1 MKANL
6 VLAAATTLLGS
17 ASAGIHRMK
26 LQKIPFDQQLVRSLP
41 ASIHKL

>member
-6 VLAAATTLLGS
+6 VVAATTLLGF

-26 LQKIPFDQQLVRSLP
+26 LQKIPFDQQLVCTVS
-41 ASIHKL
+41 A